1 MQRLAQSI
9 LLVLLVTTA
18 PVLRAQ
24 SGYDDEETDRINVL
38 YQQVFDG
45 DTFPTLTISEVEVSG
60 FRFDSPKDKHDY
72 EYYLRRVRVVYPYY
86 LIARE
91 IMDELSSK
99 EDELNRRRFRKY
111 KKQRKKELFDEFEQ
125 ELIGLTKSQGRVLVK
140 MINRQTGMNFHELI
154 VQYNNRFRAWIYN
167 MVANRNDYDLKEPYD
182 PEAEENQMLELAIQ
196 QVENSYDE
204 ATNPLRDRI

>member
-1 MQRLAQSI
+1 MPRFAHHIFLALFVI
-9 LLVLLVTTA
+9 TA
-18 PVLRAQ
+18 PALCAQ

-91 IMDELSSK
+91 IMDELSAK

-167 MVANRNDYDLKEPYD
+167 IVANRNDYDLKEPYD

-196 QVENSYDE
+196 QVERSYDE